1 MIASDESRG
10 SGGRV
15 IAGKYRLVEL
25 IGSGS
30 MGVVWRAEHVTLG
43 ASVALK
49 LLHMKH
55 IGRTNAGDLSRRFL
69 REARA
74 AAAVRGPHVA
84 QILDHG
90 MDDGA
95 PYIALELLDGESL
108 DTRLA
113 REKRLCLD
121 ETKTYIGHI
130 ARALARAREAGYIHR
145 DLKPSNVFLVPS
157 GGQTLAKVLDFGL
170 AKAVVGEALSE
181 DSMLTEVGQVL
192 GTPTYMSPE
201 QIRGRA
207 LDHRTDLWSLAVIA
221 YECVCGALPF
231 DGDTVQDLMLMI
243 CNEAPRLPSSFDPV
257 LAPDFD
263 AWFARAVAKDPDD
276 RFQTAE
282 ELAAALARVESAEE
296 SELPIVSIP
305 SPSRTG
311 IPGMDSTLMAK
322 LTPIEEAETIVGP
335 PVEPANAPR
344 LSRPDVPRLYDSVI
358 DLEEITHF
366 WAGASRTAAQ
376 DAEKLSLKLS
386 DRVVVDV
393 NGAAI
398 GPLLMLEVVQAV
410 RDGHLRTDTRA
421 RALGGET
428 WLALDTIRVISD
440 DGKAIDLSELPAL
453 VKTVSVAP
461 PPVAAPN
468 AAAIAAAS
476 WNTNETHTRWILF
489 LALVLALSVIVIV
502 LLLSR

>member
-1 MIASDESRG
+1 MISHAESRD

-15 IAGKYRLVEL
+15 IAGKYRLIEL

-30 MGVVWRAEHVTLG
+30 MGVVWRAEHLALG

-55 IGRTNAGDLSRRFL
+55 VGRANAGDLTKRFL

-90 MDDGA
+90 IDDGA

-108 DTRLA
+108 DVRVARQRRLPL
-113 REKRLCLD
+113 E
-121 ETKTYIGHI
+121 ETKAYVTHI
-130 ARALARAREAGYIHR
+130 ARALARAKEAGYIHR
-145 DLKPSNVFLVPS
+145 DLKPSNVFLVKS
-157 GGQTLAKVLDFGL
+157 HGETVAKVLDFGL
-170 AKAVVGEALSE
+170 AKALGTEAGSE

-201 QIRGRA
+201 QIRGRP
-207 LDHRTDLWSLAVIA
+207 LDHRTDLWSLAVVA

-231 DGDTVQDLMLMI
+231 DGENVQDLMLMI
-243 CNEAPRLPSSFDPV
+243 CNEEPRLPSAFDPV

-263 AWFARAVAKDPDD
+263 AWFARAVSKDPDL
-276 RFQTAE
+276 RFQTAQ
-282 ELAAALARVESAEE
+282 ELASALARVECAEA
-296 SELPIVSIP
+296 SDLPIVSMP
-305 SPSRTG
+305 YRPRVSS
-311 IPGMDSTLMAK
+311 PGMDSTLMAR
-322 LTPIEEAETIVGP
+322 LSPIEEAETMVGP
-335 PVEPANAPR
+335 TPTP
-344 LSRPDVPRLYDSVI
+344 SRPDVPRLYDSVI

-366 WAGASRTAAQ
+366 WEGASHAAKQ
-376 DAEKLSLKLS
+376 DAEKLVLKLS
-386 DRVVVDV
+386 DRVTVAI
-393 NGAAI
+393 NGAEI

-421 RALGGET
+421 RAASSHA
-428 WLALDTIRVISD
+428 WIPLDMLRVVSD
-440 DGKAIDLSELPAL
+440 DGKALDLAELPTLA
-453 VKTVSVAP
+453 KEPSMAP
-461 PPVAAPN
+461 PSVPMPSAAT
-468 AAAIAAAS
+468 IAEAS
-476 WNTNETHTRWILF
+476 WSNGSETRTRWVLF